1 MVKITE
7 NKFYTE
13 HKAIETA
20 PVPAVLAVP
29 LSQHIG
35 KACDILS
42 VKPGDSVLRGQVL
55 ATAQAQVFA
64 PVHAPVSGTV
74 TAIQSWPHPVQ
85 GNAKA
90 ILIHNDG
97 TDRPAAEMKSR
108 TQQQA
113 DALTV
118 TQLRE
123 IIRDCGIVGMGG
135 ASFPTFLKLTPPKP
149 VDTLLINIAECE
161 PYLTGDSQLVAEK
174 TPEIIKGISLL
185 CRILA
190 LKRVFIG
197 IEDNK
202 PQAIA
207 CLDKALAG
215 SGWKLC
221 VLKSQYPQ
229 GGEKQLIKK
238 ILNKEVPRG
247 KLPFD
252 IGVNVQNVS
261 TVYAIY
267 EAVYLGKPLY
277 ERVVTVTGSCLAHP
291 RNLLCRIGTPVKELI
306 SFCGPLKE
314 PVHKMVIGG
323 PMMGIAQYT
332 ADVPVIKSTTGV
344 VLLTGQEAR
353 RFEEQAC
360 IRCGSCVRECP
371 SGLMPA
377 LINQASLKQL
387 WQEAK
392 EYGCMDCIECGL
404 CNYVC
409 PAHRRIVQSVKRAKQ
424 EAPR

>member
-7 NKFYTE
+7 NKSYTE
-13 HKAIETA
+13 HKAIEAA
-20 PVPAVLAVP
+20 PVPAMLPVP

-35 KACDILS
+35 KACDILL
-42 VKPGDSVLRGQVL
+42 VKPGDNVLKGQVL
-55 ATAQAQVFA
+55 ATAQAQVFS

-90 ILIHNDG
+90 VIIQNDG
-97 TDRPAAEMKSR
+97 AERCAGGLQAR
-108 TQQQA
+108 TQQQV

-118 TQLRE
+118 GQLRE

-149 VDTLLINIAECE
+149 VDTLIINIAECE

-174 TPEIIKGISLL
+174 TPEIIKGIKLL
-185 CRILA
+185 CKILS
-190 LKRVFIG
+190 LDRVFLG

-207 CLDKALAG
+207 CLEKALAQ
-215 SGWKLC
+215 SSWQVR
-221 VLKSQYPQ
+221 VLRSQYPQ

-238 ILNKEVPRG
+238 LLNKEVPRG

-267 EAVYLGKPLY
+267 EAVYLAKPLY
-277 ERVVTVTGSCLAHP
+277 ERVVTVTGSCLEHP

-306 SFCGPLKE
+306 SFCGPLKQ
-314 PVHKMVIGG
+314 PVHKMIIGG

-344 VLLTGQEAR
+344 VLLTKQEAL

-360 IRCGSCVRECP
+360 IRCGSCIRECP

-387 WQEAK
+387 WQEAR
-392 EYGCMDCIECGL
+392 EYGCLDCIECGL
-404 CNYVC
+404 CNFVC